1 MAGVWLLS
9 ASILTGGRARRG
21 GGGDWR
27 KGVCVGGGGEPFSFW
42 LLKKNYIEICKEVPV
57 RSH

>member
-27 KGVCVGGGGEPFSFW
+27 KGVCVGGGTVF
-42 LLKKNYIEICKEVPV
+42 LLVAEKKL
-57 RSH
+57 H